1 MYAIIYLINES
12 KFLSIQDVV
21 AQDGETAG
29 VAPQFK
35 VNAKAAIL
43 IEAETGKVLF
53 SYNENEPLPIASIT
67 KIMIMLLVMEAID
80 GGKITPKDTTTI
92 SPYATR
98 MGGSQVYLKEGEVFT
113 VEELLKAVAVHS
125 ANDASVA
132 LAEVIAGSE
141 EAFVAMMNQKAQE
154 LKMKNTMFL
163 DCTGLTDEGHY
174 STAYDI
180 SIMSRELLT
189 KHPKI
194 VHHTTIWHDT
204 FRDGK
209 FDLDNTNKLVKRYR
223 GTTGLKTVFTNK
235 AGFCLSASAERDGT
249 KFISVIL
256 GSDSNDHRFSES
268 ARLLDFAFTNWES
281 ARIEKKDLEAGTIRI
296 KKERI
301 ETLNENNIT
310 TWGWQM
316 LILKECGYKIE
327 PGDLPGN
334 INQIID
340 SIKNLTKPFNN
351 NLLNLILI
359 DTLITIDLNDDKQI
373 YSDFVKQINVSDASE
388 VLCYDVYYKNII
400 LHRLGEFD
408 ASDIEH
414 FAKTLRRKGG
424 FSMNKKQVFPDIRS
438 TYLMM
443 QLLNLKGE
451 GKNYDT
457 KR

>member
-194 VHHTTIWHDT
+194 VHYTTIWHDT

-223 GTTGLKTVFTNK
+223 GTTGLKTGFTNK

-296 KKERI
+296 KKGVVTEI
-301 ETLNENNIT
+301 PVI
-310 TWGWQM
+310 
-316 LILKECGYKIE
+316 
-327 PGDLPGN
+327 
-334 INQIID
+334 
-340 SIKNLTKPFNN
+340 F
-351 NLLNLILI
+351 
-359 DTLITIDLNDDKQI
+359 
-373 YSDFVKQINVSDASE
+373 SDNV
-388 VLCYDVYYKNII
+388 VVVV
-400 LHRLGEFD
+400 
-408 ASDIEH
+408 
-414 FAKTLRRKGG
+414 RKGSKSKITETIEMPEIINAPVKAG
-424 FSMNKKQVFPDIRS
+424 QPVGV
-438 TYLMM
+438 
-443 QLLNLKGE
+443 LNVDLEGE
-451 GKNYDT
+451 ILASIEIVAAKDSQKCTFGLIFGMIA
-457 KR
+457 KRWATLFA

>member
-1 MYAIIYLINES
+1 MKGKCRFILSLILLICSASGIIAFADDSDALTGTYDSEI
-12 KFLSIQDVV
+12 SIMTIQSPEDGSQDVV

-296 KKERI
+296 KKGVVTEI
-301 ETLNENNIT
+301 PVI
-310 TWGWQM
+310 
-316 LILKECGYKIE
+316 
-327 PGDLPGN
+327 
-334 INQIID
+334 
-340 SIKNLTKPFNN
+340 F
-351 NLLNLILI
+351 
-359 DTLITIDLNDDKQI
+359 
-373 YSDFVKQINVSDASE
+373 SDNV
-388 VLCYDVYYKNII
+388 VVVV
-400 LHRLGEFD
+400 
-408 ASDIEH
+408 
-414 FAKTLRRKGG
+414 RKGSKSKITETIEMPEIINAPVKAG
-424 FSMNKKQVFPDIRS
+424 QPVGV
-438 TYLMM
+438 
-443 QLLNLKGE
+443 LNVDLEGE
-451 GKNYDT
+451 ILASIEIVAAKDSQKCTFGLIFGMIA
-457 KR
+457 KRWATLFA

>member
-296 KKERI
+296 KKGVVTEI
-301 ETLNENNIT
+301 PVI
-310 TWGWQM
+310 
-316 LILKECGYKIE
+316 
-327 PGDLPGN
+327 
-334 INQIID
+334 
-340 SIKNLTKPFNN
+340 F
-351 NLLNLILI
+351 
-359 DTLITIDLNDDKQI
+359 
-373 YSDFVKQINVSDASE
+373 SDNV
-388 VLCYDVYYKNII
+388 VVVV
-400 LHRLGEFD
+400 
-408 ASDIEH
+408 
-414 FAKTLRRKGG
+414 RKG
-424 FSMNKKQVFPDIRS
+424 S
-438 TYLMM
+438 
-443 QLLNLKGE
+443 
-451 GKNYDT
+451 
-457 KR
+457 

>member
-1 MYAIIYLINES
+1 MKGKCRFILSLILLICSASGIIAFADDSDALTGTYDSEI
-12 KFLSIQDVV
+12 SIMTIQSPEDGSQDVV

-194 VHHTTIWHDT
+194 VHYTTIWHDT

-223 GTTGLKTVFTNK
+223 GTTGLKTGFTNK

-296 KKERI
+296 KKGVVTEI
-301 ETLNENNIT
+301 PVI
-310 TWGWQM
+310 
-316 LILKECGYKIE
+316 
-327 PGDLPGN
+327 
-334 INQIID
+334 
-340 SIKNLTKPFNN
+340 F
-351 NLLNLILI
+351 
-359 DTLITIDLNDDKQI
+359 
-373 YSDFVKQINVSDASE
+373 SDNV
-388 VLCYDVYYKNII
+388 VVVV
-400 LHRLGEFD
+400 
-408 ASDIEH
+408 
-414 FAKTLRRKGG
+414 RKGSKSKITETIEMPEIINAPVKAG
-424 FSMNKKQVFPDIRS
+424 QPVGV
-438 TYLMM
+438 
-443 QLLNLKGE
+443 LNVDLEGE
-451 GKNYDT
+451 ILASIEIVAAKDSQKCTFGLIFGMIA
-457 KR
+457 KRWATLFA

>member
-1 MYAIIYLINES
+1 MKGKCRFILSLILLICSASGIIAFADDSDALTGTYDSEI
-12 KFLSIQDVV
+12 SIMTIQSPEDGSQDVV

-194 VHHTTIWHDT
+194 VHYTTIWHDT

-296 KKERI
+296 KKGVVTEI
-301 ETLNENNIT
+301 PVI
-310 TWGWQM
+310 
-316 LILKECGYKIE
+316 
-327 PGDLPGN
+327 
-334 INQIID
+334 
-340 SIKNLTKPFNN
+340 F
-351 NLLNLILI
+351 
-359 DTLITIDLNDDKQI
+359 
-373 YSDFVKQINVSDASE
+373 SDNV
-388 VLCYDVYYKNII
+388 VVVV
-400 LHRLGEFD
+400 
-408 ASDIEH
+408 
-414 FAKTLRRKGG
+414 RKGSKSKITETIEMPEIINAPVKAG
-424 FSMNKKQVFPDIRS
+424 QPVGV
-438 TYLMM
+438 
-443 QLLNLKGE
+443 LNVDLEGE
-451 GKNYDT
+451 ILASIEIVAAKDSQKCTFGLIFGMIA
-457 KR
+457 KRWATLFA